1 MEFPHQ
7 GGTGG
12 RAPAFHDFWKSNSS
26 EPRHDEFTA
35 VYNPPT
41 PLPGGLAMDGRGNEQ
56 CLGFSL
62 SGEAVSVES
71 FVAVAEKLTDL
82 LGELET
88 SMTGGHA
95 LEWHIADLRTGS
107 AHLAMRPHT
116 EAPRGVESA
125 PPIIP
130 AALDGLKAVEGT
142 AERPP
147 HFSDRA
153 LRDAKSLVNAAKRH
167 EGSLSIFGGD
177 GAVSRQVPIS
187 QRLAAHVDELLG
199 AASVAFGSLEGRI
212 EALTVHDSIAFS
224 IYDSITNRRIRC
236 DCSRKTLDVAMKHFG
251 KRVSVSGEVRFN
263 LGEATSM
270 KVDEV
275 HPLGTGP
282 LPQTKDIL
290 GLFADHKIDTDE
302 WSKFVREKW

>member
-1 MEFPHQ
+1 M
-7 GGTGG
+7 
-12 RAPAFHDFWKSNSS
+12 
-26 EPRHDEFTA
+26 
-35 VYNPPT
+35 YNPPI

-56 CLGFSL
+56 RLGFSL

-71 FVAVAEKLTDL
+71 FIAVAEKLTDL
-82 LGELET
+82 LRELET
-88 SMTGGHA
+88 SMTGGRA

-125 PPIIP
+125 PPIIA
-130 AALDGLKAVEGT
+130 AALDGLAVVEDT

-167 EGSLSIFGGD
+167 EGSLSVFGGD
-177 GAVSRQVPIS
+177 GAELRQVPVS

-199 AASVAFGSLEGRI
+199 AASVAFGSLEGRL
-212 EALTVHDSIAFS
+212 EALTVHGAIEFS
-224 IYDSITNRRIRC
+224 IYDSITNRRIPC
-236 DCSRKTLDVAMKHFG
+236 GCNRKTLDAAMQHFE
-251 KRVSVSGEVRFN
+251 KRVSVSGEIRFN
-263 LGEATSM
+263 ARGEATSI

-275 HPLGTGP
+275 RPLGTGP
-282 LPQTKDIL
+282 LPQAKDIR
-290 GLFADHKIDTDE
+290 GLFADYKIDTEE

>member
-1 MEFPHQ
+1 
-7 GGTGG
+7 
-12 RAPAFHDFWKSNSS
+12 
-26 EPRHDEFTA
+26 
-35 VYNPPT
+35 
-41 PLPGGLAMDGRGNEQ
+41 MDGRGNEQ
-56 CLGFSL
+56 RLGFSL

-71 FVAVAEKLTDL
+71 FIAVAKKLTDL
-82 LGELET
+82 LRELET

-95 LEWHIADLRTGS
+95 LEWHIADLRIGS
-107 AHLAMRPHT
+107 AHLGMRPHT
-116 EAPRGVESA
+116 EAPQGVESA
-125 PPIIP
+125 PPIIA
-130 AALDGLKAVEGT
+130 AALDGLAVVEGT

-147 HFSDRA
+147 HFSDQA
-153 LRDAKSLVNAAKRH
+153 LRDAQSLVNAAKRH
-167 EGSLSIFGGD
+167 EGSLSVFGGD
-177 GAVSRQVPIS
+177 GAESRQVPVS
-187 QRLAAHVDELLG
+187 QRLVAHVDELLG
-199 AASVAFGSLEGRI
+199 AASVAFGSLEGRL

-236 DCSRKTLDVAMKHFG
+236 DCSRETLDVAMKHFG

>member
-1 MEFPHQ
+1 
-7 GGTGG
+7 
-12 RAPAFHDFWKSNSS
+12 
-26 EPRHDEFTA
+26 
-35 VYNPPT
+35 
-41 PLPGGLAMDGRGNEQ
+41 MDGRGNEQ
-56 CLGFSL
+56 RLGFSL

-71 FVAVAEKLTDL
+71 FIAVAEKLTDL
-82 LGELET
+82 LRELET
-88 SMTGGHA
+88 SMTGGRA

-125 PPIIP
+125 PPIIA
-130 AALDGLKAVEGT
+130 AALDGLAVVEGT

-147 HFSDRA
+147 HFSDQA

-167 EGSLSIFGGD
+167 ANGLSIFGTG
-177 GAVSRQVPIS
+177 GAEPRQVAVS
-187 QRLAAHVDELLG
+187 QRLVAHVDELISSN
-199 AASVAFGSLEGRI
+199 SVALGSLEGRL
-212 EALTVHDSIAFS
+212 EALTVHGSIAFS

-236 DCSRKTLDVAMKHFG
+236 DCSRETLDVAMKHFE
-251 KRVSVSGEVRFN
+251 KRVSVSGEIRFN
-263 LGEATSM
+263 ARGQATSM

-282 LPQTKDIL
+282 LPQAKDIL